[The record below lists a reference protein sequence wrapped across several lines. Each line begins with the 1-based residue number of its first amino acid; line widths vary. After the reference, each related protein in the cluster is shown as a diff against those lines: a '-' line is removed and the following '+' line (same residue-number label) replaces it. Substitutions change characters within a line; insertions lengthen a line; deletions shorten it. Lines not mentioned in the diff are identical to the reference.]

1 MSPADASSA
10 ASGAGWWA
18 AGMLA
23 PMPASVPVRRL
34 RVTAAAALV
43 PLAALAGCAGL
54 GQPQAHRRP
63 DDLERD
69 RRHHGRPEDGDGDC
83 DELGA
88 ELAGDGIVAAAGTEA
103 AQRGRGDIVTSVA
116 IDHGSGDGVEEDF
129 ESLLQ
134 AERLWEV
141 FGVLHF
147 GDEAK
152 VTGVAA

>member
-1 MSPADASSA
+1 MHNIGATENANIDSLDSHVAQNDTCDDDCRNSETVGDFTENGSS
-10 ASGAGWWA
+10 
-18 AGMLA
+18 
-23 PMPASVPVRRL
+23 R
-34 RVTAAAALV
+34 
-43 PLAALAGCAGL
+43 
-54 GQPQAHRRP
+54 
-63 DDLERD
+63 
-69 RRHHGRPEDGDGDC
+69 
-83 DELGA
+83 
-88 ELAGDGIVAAAGTEA
+88 